1 MRSTKKFRFTKA
13 EKSWILYDWAN
24 SVYATNIMA
33 AIFPIVYA
41 TIADDTGDKWY
52 GIAVSVSSL
61 LIALLAPILGSV
73 GDFPRMKKKL
83 FTACLVFGLFF
94 TGLMAF
100 AGSWQMMLVGYVISH
115 IGYSGANLF
124 YDSFLTDV
132 TTRDRMDK
140 VSSWGYA
147 MGYIGGSTIPFLI
160 SIAVLL
166 LTDYSTFGIRFSI
179 LIVPAWWAI
188 FSIPMLKN
196 VRQIYS
202 VPRGK
207 GSVVR
212 SAFGNLAVTA
222 RDIISDRGLLIFM
235 LAYFFYI
242 DGVNTVIS
250 VSTNYGSTLGLGS
263 TGMVLALVV
272 TQVVAVPFSIF
283 FSRLSEKLGAVRLI
297 VGAIGVYVAICC
309 VGFFM
314 GQIVEP
320 FQTNYAALVRDN
332 GKTYA
337 AEFSDP
343 ANSAAWDA
351 VIADLVST
359 GRQSLSAED
368 PAARRDIFL
377 AADGSGIFG
386 DVAAR
391 IENGGY
397 RFTKDAL
404 ETAQVALDS
413 LWSDISPELLKEDS
427 VQGYT
432 AAAGVASTLFWV
444 LAFLVGTV
452 QGGIQALSRSF
463 FGRLIPPERSNEYF
477 GFFDVFGKFAAVIG
491 PLLYSLFFMLTDR
504 ASVGILSLILLFLIG
519 AGLLIVG
526 GRRIRETELRT
537 T

>member
-1 MRSTKKFRFTKA
+1 MRSSKSFRFTKA

-24 SVYATNIMA
+24 SIYATNIMA

-41 TIADDTGDKWY
+41 SMADDVGDKWY
-52 GIAVSVSSL
+52 GIAVSLSSL
-61 LIALLAPILGSV
+61 FIALLAPVLGSV

-100 AGSWQMMLVGYVISH
+100 AGSWQLMLVGYVISH

-132 TTRDRMDK
+132 TTRERMDK

-179 LIVPAWWAI
+179 LIVPAWWAL

-196 VRQIYS
+196 VRQVYS
-202 VPRGK
+202 VPRRE

-212 SAFGNLAVTA
+212 TAFGNLAATA
-222 RDIISDRGLLIFM
+222 RDIIADRGVLLFM

-272 TQVVAVPFSIF
+272 TQVVAVPFSIL
-283 FSRLSEKLGAVRLI
+283 FSRLSEKFGAVRLI

-314 GQIVEP
+314 GQMVEP
-320 FQTNYAALVRDN
+320 FQTDYAALVRN
-332 GKTYA
+332 SGNEYA
-337 AEFSDP
+337 AQFSDP
-343 ANSAAWDA
+343 ADSAAWDD
-351 VIADLVST
+351 VISDLVST

-368 PAARRDIFL
+368 PSARRDIFL

-391 IENGGY
+391 IEYGGY
-397 RFTKDAL
+397 RFTAESAAKASLAL
-404 ETAQVALDS
+404 NS
-413 LWSDISPELLKEDS
+413 LWEDISPELLNEDAIR
-427 VQGYT
+427 GYT
-432 AAAGVASTLFWV
+432 AAANTASSLFWV

-504 ASVGILSLILLFLIG
+504 ASVGILSLILLFLVG
-519 AGLLIVG
+519 AGLLIFG
-526 GRRIRETELRT
+526 GHRIRETEQRIN
-537 T
+537 